1 MARAGQATPRENSI
15 VQFVSQ
21 DVPQSGENAC
31 PQVGLPPG
39 FAFQMKRTLIGDPFR
54 KSLPK
59 NIPVVLLN
67 LPTTGVSS

>member
-1 MARAGQATPRENSI
+1 MASAGQATPRENSI

-21 DVPQSGENAC
+21 DAPESGENAC
-31 PQVGLPPG
+31 SQVGLPPG
-39 FAFQMKRTLIGDPFR
+39 FAFQMKRTLMADPFR
-54 KSLPK
+54 ESLAK